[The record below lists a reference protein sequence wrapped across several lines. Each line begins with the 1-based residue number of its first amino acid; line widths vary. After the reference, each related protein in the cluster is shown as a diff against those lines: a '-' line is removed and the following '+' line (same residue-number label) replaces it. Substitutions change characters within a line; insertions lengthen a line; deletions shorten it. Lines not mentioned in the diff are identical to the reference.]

1 MPRECTRSDASNPL
15 EAALARARE
24 LAAIHQQLMV
34 VLRDPVYGLFVLPAA
49 DTPDHLEV
57 VASVMPPGRDAV

>member
-1 MPRECTRSDASNPL
+1 MPRDGLRSAASNPL
-15 EAALARARE
+15 EAAVARARQ

-49 DTPDHLEV
+49 DAPDQLEV
-57 VASVMPPGRDAV
+57 LAGVMPPRGDAQ

>member
-1 MPRECTRSDASNPL
+1 MPRECTGSDASNSL
-15 EAALARARE
+15 EAAIVRARE

-49 DTPDHLEV
+49 DAPDQLEV
-57 VASVMPPGRDAV
+57 VASVMPPRRC